1 MIKLGKVSEATQ
13 ADKSAPFTEGAEVP
27 QWFG

>member
-13 ADKSAPFTEGAEVP
+13 ADKLSPFSEGAELP
-27 QWFG
+27 QFFL